1 MKSKSML
8 IAAACFVA
16 SAFALPSH
24 VASARQAPPSDA
36 AANQPSATKAMESKA
51 TVQKYCVSCHNEKV
65 KSGGLTLSTLDLTRA
80 PEHAEVWEQVIR
92 KVRTGAMPP
101 AGRPR
106 PDKAVAAG
114 LVSYLETELDKA
126 ALAAPN
132 PGRAALPRLNRA
144 EYRNAVRDVLGL
156 EIDAASMLPTD
167 IAGHGFDNNAD
178 ALTLSPMLTE
188 RYLGAAAKISQM
200 ALARPRGV
208 PMPET
213 FFVPTDRNQ
222 SVRVTDELPLGP
234 RGGTAFRYYF
244 PADGEYLFE
253 LRPKESGAGGGF
265 EGITAEPHKLDIAI
279 DNVPVATT
287 VLGGPEFAPRR
298 GGGAGGGGDYP
309 REDRTKKILQALTF
323 RLPVKAGPR
332 LVQVYFAAKTAAFVE
347 DLFDPSLRRE
357 PYRDGSGEPKISS
370 VTITGPQPAT
380 ATIGDTPSR
389 RRILTCA
396 PASPK
401 DESCARTIISTLA
414 RRAYRRPVTEEDLSA
429 PLTAY
434 RGAAVNDGFEAGIEM
449 AIRSILMSPK

>member
-1 MKSKSML
+1 MRYTMW
-8 IAAACFVA
+8 IAATCFIA
-16 SAFALPSH
+16 SAFAVTSQT
-24 VASARQAPPSDA
+24 ASARQGQEPASAQAAQIPSAGQAGDA
-36 AANQPSATKAMESKA
+36 VAANQA
-51 TVQKYCVSCHNEKV
+51 TVQKYCVSCHNDKV
-65 KSGGLTLSTLDLTRA
+65 KSGGLALTTLDLARA
-80 PEHAEVWEQVIR
+80 PKDAEAWEHVIR

-101 AGRPR
+101 VGRPR
-106 PDKAVAAG
+106 PDKATADT
-114 LVSYLETELDKA
+114 LVTYLESELDKA

-222 SVRVTDELPLGP
+222 SVRVTDELPLGT

-309 REDRTKKILQALTF
+309 REDRTKKI
-323 RLPVKAGPR
+323 
-332 LVQVYFAAKTAAFVE
+332 
-347 DLFDPSLRRE
+347 
-357 PYRDGSGEPKISS
+357 
-370 VTITGPQPAT
+370 
-380 ATIGDTPSR
+380 
-389 RRILTCA
+389 
-396 PASPK
+396 
-401 DESCARTIISTLA
+401 
-414 RRAYRRPVTEEDLSA
+414 
-429 PLTAY
+429 
-434 RGAAVNDGFEAGIEM
+434 
-449 AIRSILMSPK
+449 